1 MGSLEAIALVK
12 KYRLDTMVDNVSIT
26 VTTGE
31 VIGLLGPNGA
41 GKTTTFSIMAGL
53 VKPDKGEIRL
63 NGEDITKVPIHIR
76 GKGLAF
82 RRILRRQAT

>member
-1 MGSLEAIALVK
+1 
-12 KYRLDTMVDNVSIT
+12 
-26 VTTGE
+26 
-31 VIGLLGPNGA
+31 
-41 GKTTTFSIMAGL
+41 MAGL